1 VSPIKDVIVCIKI
14 LTKKYSWIL
23 RIRSKTYVPDGE
35 YLQPKEELR
44 LGIDEE
50 GPLPTSSRI

>member
-1 VSPIKDVIVCIKI
+1 MCPFGDVIVCIKI
-14 LTKKYSWIL
+14 IRKEYCWIL
-23 RIRSKTYVPDGE
+23 RMRSKTYVRDGE